1 MLVKIK
7 VASEKHN
14 PLLKRREVVFEV
26 DHKQAGSTPP
36 RLQVR
41 KELASLLK
49 SDLELVYVKRLE
61 TRTGTMVAVGDANAY
76 DSVEDAKLVEPEYV
90 IARNVPPV
98 TPEEEERAREKPRE
112 KPEEKPKEVK
122 VKEAAEKV
130 EEEVKETVEKSEE
143 KKGGESE

>member
-1 MLVKIK
+1 M
-7 VASEKHN
+7 
-14 PLLKRREVVFEV
+14 
-26 DHKQAGSTPP
+26 
-36 RLQVR
+36 
-41 KELASLLK
+41 LK

-112 KPEEKPKEVK
+112 KPEEKPKEMK

-130 EEEVKETVEKSEE
+130 EEVKETVEKPEE

>member
-1 MLVKIK
+1 MQIK
-7 VASEKHN
+7 VTSEKRN

-41 KELASLLK
+41 RELASLLK

-61 TRTGTMVAVGDANAY
+61 TRTGTMVAVGEANAY

-90 IARNVPPV
+90 IARNVPSV
-98 TPEEEERAREKPRE
+98 TPEEEERTREKPRE
-112 KPEEKPKEVK
+112 KPEEKPKEMK
-122 VKEAAEKV
+122 VKEAPEKM
-130 EEEVKETVEKSEE
+130 EKEVRETVEKFEE
-143 KKGGESE
+143 KKEGESE